1 MSFPTDTEAR
11 EGMGIGGKGRR
22 LGTLPAR
29 RRMTWSSRVRSE
41 KWGMRLAHSTRVK
54 SCLSAAWQML
64 VTGSLVYG
72 NSSVGGKGGEFINVK
87 SLIVTTHTAHSIK

>member
-1 MSFPTDTEAR
+1 
-11 EGMGIGGKGRR
+11 MGIGGKGRR

-87 SLIVTTHTAHSIK
+87 SLIVTTRTAHSIK